1 MSPPVIVLCAILT
14 PLVGVALL
22 NLWLARRL
30 HRLAPARPEARVSVL
45 VPARDE
51 AANLRRLLPA
61 LRASRH
67 IDLEVLVLDDGS
79 RDATRAV
86 VREHAAL
93 DPRVRLIE
101 GAPLPAGWTG
111 KNWACHQLAHHAR
124 GEILLFC
131 DADVV
136 PGPDAVARTVT
147 AIATDGADV
156 VTAFPWHEP
165 GGWFEEAVIPA
176 VTQLPVAALLPL
188 PLVRSTRAV
197 SLSVGNGQWMAWR
210 REAYERIGGHLRVR
224 GDVLEDV
231 RLAREAKRDG
241 LRLLPLVATRDL
253 AIRMYRGRSE
263 TRDGFGKN
271 LYLLAGGT
279 DATLAAALTLYVAA
293 GALPLVLPA
302 LTESGSAAWVPL
314 ALLAGVRLATAA
326 LFEDGVRSVLLH
338 PVSVAA
344 VAALALVSRTRHR
357 RGSVWWKKRL
367 VTAEGTGR

>member
-30 HRLAPARPEARVSVL
+30 HRLAPDRTGARVSVL

-111 KNWACHQLAHHAR
+111 KNWACAQLARQAR
-124 GEILLFC
+124 SEILLFC

-136 PGPDAVARTVT
+136 PGPDAVGRT
-147 AIATDGADV
+147 AAALLAADV
-156 VTAFPWHEP
+156 VTAFPRHER
-165 GGWFEEAVIPA
+165 GGWYEEAVVPA
-176 VTQLPVAALLPL
+176 IAKLPVAALLPL
-188 PLVRSTRAV
+188 PLVPRTRWL
-197 SLSVGNGQWMAWR
+197 SLAVGNGQWLAWR
-210 REAYERIGGHLRVR
+210 RTAYRAVGGHAAVR
-224 GDVLEDV
+224 SDALEDL
-231 RLAREAKRDG
+231 RLARLAKAAG
-241 LRLLPLVATRDL
+241 LRLAPFIATRDL
-253 AIRMYRGRSE
+253 SVRMYRDGAGVRA
-263 TRDGFGKN
+263 GFGKN
-271 LYLLAGGT
+271 LYLLVGGT
-279 DATLAAALTLYVAA
+279 DAGAALAAALILALAAAPMILPLLPGAGTGAWIPLAQLGVVRGAA
-293 GALPLVLPA
+293 GLLFREPVR
-302 LTESGSAAWVPL
+302 AA
-314 ALLAGVRLATAA
+314 
-326 LFEDGVRSVLLH
+326 LLH
-338 PVSVAA
+338 PVAIPA
-344 VAALALVSRTRHR
+344 VMALLLTSRARHR
-357 RGSVWWKKRL
+357 AGRVTWK
-367 VTAEGTGR
+367 GRTLWTETRP